1 VRRTRRCCRYTCRI
15 QRHRTD
21 CSTVIHYNLCFAQDS
36 MSSTFVQLKDV
47 VATRGALIAD
57 IQSQLVKM
65 RQLALEKTANPV
77 CPESRLSRME
87 ACGSS
92 GSRCYL
98 SGPSATAL
106 CIPCLVLSLYFDRLL
121 GLIVCRALMHG

>member
-1 VRRTRRCCRYTCRI
+1 VEFKGARTNG
-15 QRHRTD
+15 
-21 CSTVIHYNLCFAQDS
+21 STVIHYTSCFAQDS
-36 MSSTFVQLKDV
+36 MSSTFVQLKDFG
-47 VATRGALIAD
+47 ATRGALIAD

-92 GSRCYL
+92 DSRCYL
-98 SGPSATAL
+98 SGPSAIAL
-106 CIPCLVLSLYFDRLL
+106 CIHALY
-121 GLIVCRALMHG
+121 

>member
-1 VRRTRRCCRYTCRI
+1 
-15 QRHRTD
+15 
-21 CSTVIHYNLCFAQDS
+21 

-77 CPESRLSRME
+77 CPESR
-87 ACGSS
+87 
-92 GSRCYL
+92 
-98 SGPSATAL
+98 
-106 CIPCLVLSLYFDRLL
+106 
-121 GLIVCRALMHG
+121 